1 MNTYLMRKL
10 HVFVSAFL
18 WVLCWWALV
27 YASAFLANIDSVT
40 QTRIQQIGRWNTIF
54 HLAAFTDIF
63 FTLKLPH
70 SRFFFRHFFYYSFF
84 FLMKLIILLLMNM
97 NTWIIKTSKNKHNK
111 IAKNGRNNYSL
122 LENTGPCGFWII
134 AFPIFIIYFYSLSFV
149 FIHLTKFD
157 SRPTFAFLFFEQVQM
172 VAIIKYVLLPFC
184 RE

>member
-1 MNTYLMRKL
+1 MWHRQESSKSEGGTQFSIWLLSQTFFL
-10 HVFVSAFL
+10 H
-18 WVLCWWALV
+18 
-27 YASAFLANIDSVT
+27 
-40 QTRIQQIGRWNTIF
+40 WNCLIR
-54 HLAAFTDIF
+54 D
-63 FTLKLPH
+63 
-70 SRFFFRHFFYYSFF
+70 FFFRHFFYYSFF

-97 NTWIIKTSKNKHNK
+97 NTWVIKTSKNKHNK

-184 RE
+184 RK